1 MSKKKK
7 PEQIQGKKYGARGLF
22 NPLNSKGMNGIP
34 PHIRYPESRLI
45 KAVFSTERK
54 TVDVPTICEEHSMVS
69 YKDMSALTKK
79 AFKTIDRLAWLLVQ
93 KEQQCERL
101 AKHITEI
108 RKKMEAENDL

>member
-1 MSKKKK
+1 MSKKNK
-7 PEQIQGKKYGARGLF
+7 PEEIKGKKYGNRYW
-22 NPLNSKGMNGIP
+22 NPLNSKGINGIP
-34 PHIRYPESRLI
+34 PHIRYPESRHI

-79 AFKTIDRLAWLLVQ
+79 AFKTIDRLAWLLVK

-108 RKKMEAENDL
+108 RKKMGGDDAQ

>member
-1 MSKKKK
+1 MPKKKK
-7 PEQIQGKKYGARGLF
+7 QF

-79 AFKTIDRLAWLLVQ
+79 AFKTIDRLSYCLVQ
-93 KEQQCERL
+93 KELQCEKL
-101 AKHITEI
+101 AKHIREI
-108 RKKMEAENDL
+108 HEKMRGNNDL